1 VNKPAGSY
9 AMSVKFQK
17 EVIRDTVVDG
27 VTNGATK
34 GGKKDD
40 LVHSVGE
47 ALTGGRSSQGYL
59 AVCSVHVTPRWASG
73 PAVDGF

>member
-1 VNKPAGSY
+1 VNKQAGSY
-9 AMSVKFQK
+9 TMSVKFQK

-34 GGKKDD
+34 FGKKDD

-47 ALTGGRSSQGYL
+47 ALTGGKSNTGYL
-59 AVCSVHVTPRWASG
+59 AVGSVHVTLRWASG
-73 PAVDGF
+73 LAADDL